1 MTDAARTIR
10 EEAIR
15 RARERGGERR
25 SLVVPEWRATVY
37 ARGCVSV
44 ADNLKYHRAGSTED
58 AESGAITVHLSEV
71 MVSAIL
77 DKLEDESG
85 APAFRPE
92 DRDFLLHEVEADL
105 VSRIYAFV
113 RGEADLSPKK
123 LSVKVG

>member
-1 MTDAARTIR
+1 MPESTRSIR

-15 RARERGGERR
+15 RAREQAGQRR
-25 SLVVPEWRATVY
+25 SLFVPEWNATVH

-44 ADNLKYHRAGSTED
+44 ADNLKYHRTGSTAD
-58 AESGAITVHLSEV
+58 AESGEITVHLSEV
-71 MVSAIL
+71 MVAALL

-105 VSRIYAFV
+105 VGRLYAFV